1 MRNVCALEET
11 HYASSSED
19 TAMDLDSSVRFKEN
33 DKSQDLLVGELQH
46 RIRNLLTLVQ
56 YLINRTHSATVD
68 GYRAVLV
75 ERVGNLAAA
84 HELIERARGH
94 PISMAEL
101 VAQTLKP
108 YSGVLD
114 DRIQANGPDI
124 ELRPQ
129 LCLALHMI
137 LYELSTNAC
146 KHGALAS
153 SSGRVEVLW
162 DEHLDGAGRKLAVQW
177 SERNGPEVYEPKRKG
192 FGLSLVTKALTNA
205 QVELSFERT
214 GFVCRMLVEI
224 DKFSSP

>member
-1 MRNVCALEET
+1 MWPVCALEET
-11 HYASSSED
+11 HYANSSED
-19 TAMDLDSSVRFKEN
+19 TAVDLDSSVRFKES
-33 DKSQDLLVGELQH
+33 DMSQNFLADELQH

-68 GYRAVLV
+68 GYRAALI
-75 ERVGNLAAA
+75 ERIGNLAAA
-84 HELIERARGH
+84 HELIERARRC

-101 VAQTLKP
+101 VARTLKP
-108 YSGVLD
+108 YAGTVD
-114 DRIQANGPDI
+114 DRIQVKGPDI

-153 SSGRVEVLW
+153 PSGRVEVFW
-162 DEHLDGAGRKLAVQW
+162 DVHLDGAGRKLAVQW

-205 QVELSFERT
+205 QVELGFERT

-224 DKFSSP
+224 DKI

>member
-1 MRNVCALEET
+1 MCNVCASEET
-11 HYASSSED
+11 RYASSSEVA
-19 TAMDLDSSVRFKEN
+19 AMDLDSSVHFKEN
-33 DKSQDLLVGELQH
+33 DKSQDLLIAELQH

-56 YLINRTHSATVD
+56 YLIIRTHSVTLD
-68 GYRAVLV
+68 GYRAALID
-75 ERVGNLAAA
+75 RIGNLAAA

-94 PISMAEL
+94 AISMAEL
-101 VAQTLKP
+101 VARTLKP
-108 YSGVLD
+108 YAETLD
-114 DRIQANGPDI
+114 DRIQAKGPDI

-137 LYELSTNAC
+137 LYELATNAC
-146 KHGALAS
+146 KYGALAS
-153 SSGRVEVLW
+153 SSGRIEVLW

-177 SERNGPEVYEPKRKG
+177 SERNGPEVYEPKRQG